1 MEWATNLMRRQGQD
15 ESTVRRLL
23 EDYTKPLQHLCLQR
37 NEEVQLCNELNSEM
51 VSKTEGTA
59 DREKLS
65 AMNGVSGKSHD
76 LEGPSKRPG
85 RLQEGSR
92 PDPIPTHGSGEHV
105 AEVTAPLPH
114 VHWGKQDVLLP
125 PSGAQPGD
133 SSQRA
138 GLVPARE
145 RGPER
150 HCVLVE
156 EVVCDVSERE
166 DASGGNVSRRREITS
181 SRAICV

>member
-76 LEGPSKRPG
+76 RSLF
-85 RLQEGSR
+85 
-92 PDPIPTHGSGEHV
+92 
-105 AEVTAPLPH
+105 
-114 VHWGKQDVLLP
+114 
-125 PSGAQPGD
+125 
-133 SSQRA
+133 
-138 GLVPARE
+138 
-145 RGPER
+145 
-150 HCVLVE
+150 
-156 EVVCDVSERE
+156 
-166 DASGGNVSRRREITS
+166 
-181 SRAICV
+181 